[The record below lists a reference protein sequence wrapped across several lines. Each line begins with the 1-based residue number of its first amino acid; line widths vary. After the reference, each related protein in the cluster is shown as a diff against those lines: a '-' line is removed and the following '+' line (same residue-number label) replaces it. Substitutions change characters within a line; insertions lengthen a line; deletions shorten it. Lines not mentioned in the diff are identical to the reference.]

1 MKLYYS
7 PGTCSLAIHILLRE
21 IGAEFE
27 IERVDTAAAKT
38 ATGADFKTINIKGV
52 VPVLALDEGG
62 HLTEGPVVAQYLA
75 DRANR
80 TDLMPAAGT
89 AERYR
94 VMEWQNCITADLH
107 KGFGPLFKPQV
118 DEQSKDY
125 FRQVLR
131 QRFEW
136 PDTVLADRDHLTGT
150 GFTAADAYLF
160 VVSQWA
166 GLVQL
171 DLSDLGHLQRY
182 LQNIS
187 QREHVRAAMK
197 AEGLIKA

>member
-27 IERVDTAAAKT
+27 IERVDTAAART

-62 HLTEGPVVAQYLA
+62 HLTEGPVIAQYLA
-75 DRANR
+75 DRAGR

-94 VMEWQNCITADLH
+94 VMEWQNYITADLH

-136 PDTVLADRDHLTGT
+136 LATVLADRDHLTGT

-182 LQNIS
+182 LHNIS

>member
-21 IGAEFE
+21 IGADFE

-62 HLTEGPVVAQYLA
+62 HLTEGPVIAQYLA
-75 DRANR
+75 DRAGR

-94 VMEWQNCITADLH
+94 VMEWQNYITADLH

-136 PDTVLADRDHLTGT
+136 LDTVLADRDHLTGT